1 MAIGMA
7 ALIATDPDET
17 DRRVQFPQF
26 ILLLLRDTQ
35 GPRGSSR
42 FALWRRP
49 NWINLTAI
57 TR

>member
-35 GPRGSSR
+35 GPRSLSDLGMAARLGYLLES
-42 FALWRRP
+42 
-49 NWINLTAI
+49 
-57 TR
+57 